1 MKKMIQMNNLD
12 RFSSPLDSERVNPYH
27 MEQMI
32 EEMHD
37 LNKKHIIDAFI
48 CNYWANIGLVPD
60 AELIQETYY
69 KIDLDMDMIHQRLA
83 VF

>member
-1 MKKMIQMNNLD
+1 MNNLD
-12 RFSSPLDSERVNPYH
+12 RFSSHLESERVNPYH

-32 EEMHD
+32 EELHD
-37 LNKKHIIDAFI
+37 LNKNHIVDAFI
-48 CNYWANIGLVPD
+48 CNYWANIGEVPD

-69 KIDLDMDMIHQRLA
+69 KIDLDLDMINARLA

>member
-1 MKKMIQMNNLD
+1 MISLD
-12 RFSSPLDSERVNPYH
+12 RFSRPLDSERVGGYWMQQVH
-27 MEQMI
+27 
-32 EEMHD
+32 EELCE

-48 CNYWANIGLVPD
+48 SNYWANIGLVPD

-69 KIDLDMDMIHQRLA
+69 KIDLDLDLINERLR